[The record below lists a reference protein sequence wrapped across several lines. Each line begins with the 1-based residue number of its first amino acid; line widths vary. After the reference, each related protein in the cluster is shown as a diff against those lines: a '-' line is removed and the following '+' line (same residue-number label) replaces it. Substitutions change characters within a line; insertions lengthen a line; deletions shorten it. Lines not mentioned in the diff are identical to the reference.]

1 MLAIFGVSLAVLVVG
16 IVIHAICEYR
26 TDCYSDE

>member
-1 MLAIFGVSLAVLVVG
+1 MFTFIACSLIAVAGL
-16 IVIHAICEYR
+16 VIHAICEYR